1 MYIRTYFLV
10 ETMWCSPLS
19 SYNHNI
25 KTYLSNLWHAN
36 CYQKYWHL
44 VNQHPTSHIANM
56 LHSQHL
62 TSHIPNIPH
71 AKHPTSP
78 TSQIFSIPHPQL
90 STYPNIPHTQHSTSL
105 TSHIPH
111 IAISKYPTSQTSHI
125 ANIPHPEHKL
135 LNRQKNVKANFI
147 CSIHYF
153 IQIYIPAHK
162 GLGIGNK
169 KIKYLIYN
177 LLP

>member
-1 MYIRTYFLV
+1 MLYAEKLENNKKYYKKNGVIFWCDNDFVYIRTYFLV

-36 CYQKYWHL
+36 CYKKYWHL

-56 LHSQHL
+56 PHSQHL
-62 TSHIPNIPH
+62 KSHIPNIPH

-90 STYPNIPHTQHSTSL
+90 STYPNIPHPQHSTSL

-111 IAISKYPTSQTSHI
+111 TVISKYPTSQTSHI
-125 ANIPHPEHKL
+125 ANIPHPEHTT
-135 LNRQKNVKANFI
+135 FPTSHI
-147 CSIHYF
+147 
-153 IQIYIPAHK
+153 
-162 GLGIGNK
+162 
-169 KIKYLIYN
+169 
-177 LLP
+177 